1 MGDGGY
7 LILGLTCC
15 AAVGGWRLGL
25 PRVAAF
31 TVGFLLGLAASA
43 ELAPLASHWI
53 ISDYKIHPYAGSAQ
67 ERFIA
72 AGVVQLVVT
81 LGLAG
86 LGGVIFQCLHAFVRL
101 RQCCSPVSSLRISFY
116 NSPHS

>member
-81 LGLAG
+81 LGRN
-86 LGGVIFQCLHAFVRL
+86 RL
-101 RQCCSPVSSLRISFY
+101 RSAYMHLCD
-116 NSPHS
+116 